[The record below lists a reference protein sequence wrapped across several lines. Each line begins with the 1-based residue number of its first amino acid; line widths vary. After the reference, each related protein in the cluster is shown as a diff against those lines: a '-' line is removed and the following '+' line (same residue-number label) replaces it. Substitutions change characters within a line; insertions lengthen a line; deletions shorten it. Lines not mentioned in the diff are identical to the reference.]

1 MFRVVSAP
9 VPALMAVACR
19 RAISINKV
27 ANKKLAAINPKI
39 RPA

>member
-1 MFRVVSAP
+1 MTFRIVSAP

-19 RAISINKV
+19 RAINKV